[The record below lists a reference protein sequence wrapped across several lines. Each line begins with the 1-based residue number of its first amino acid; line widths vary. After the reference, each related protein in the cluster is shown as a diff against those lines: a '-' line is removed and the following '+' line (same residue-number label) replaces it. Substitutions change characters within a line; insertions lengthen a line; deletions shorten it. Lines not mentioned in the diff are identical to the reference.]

1 MQISDKK
8 TLRRHFKEIR
18 AQMDK
23 NCRKD
28 ADIAVQKR
36 FLESLEFAEAEMILA
51 YVSSDIEVD
60 TSLII
65 EESLKCKIVLCP
77 RCAKSGNAMSFYR
90 INSRADLEEGRFGIY
105 EPSENCWLLEDFHK
119 AICVVPALSYDKAGY
134 RLGFGMG
141 FYDRFLAGFDGL
153 KIGIGYEN
161 CMSEQ
166 LIHDSFDISVDML
179 FTDKYI
185 YDFRTE
191 GKEVE

>member
-8 TLRRHFKEIR
+8 TLRKHFKEIR
-18 AQMDK
+18 SQMDK
-23 NCRKD
+23 VSRKS
-28 ADIAVQKR
+28 ADFAVQKR
-36 FLESLEFAEAEMILA
+36 FLESREFAEAEMILA

-65 EESLKCKIVLCP
+65 EESLKRKIVLCP
-77 RCAKSGNAMSFYR
+77 RCEKSGNAMSFYR

-105 EPSENCWLLEDFHK
+105 EPSDTCQLVEDFHK

-179 FTDKYI
+179 FTDKYT